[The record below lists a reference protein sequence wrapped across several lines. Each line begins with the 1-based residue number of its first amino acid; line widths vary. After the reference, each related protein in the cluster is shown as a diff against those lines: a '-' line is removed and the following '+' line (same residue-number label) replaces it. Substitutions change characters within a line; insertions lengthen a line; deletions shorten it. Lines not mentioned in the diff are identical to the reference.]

1 MREPA
6 SDNQVRA
13 RLMQGEA
20 SLGVMAFEF
29 FTPGLAP
36 TLAAAGAEF
45 VLLDC
50 EHSGLG
56 IEGVKSQCAHAR
68 GAGIVPLV
76 RIPAALPHLAAPVL
90 DAGALGVMMPLVESA
105 EQARALVAACR
116 YRPQG
121 RRGLGFSVAH
131 DRYTGGSALRKMRAA
146 NESVLT
152 IALIESAA
160 GVEQAEAIAAVPGLD
175 MLWLGHFDLSDS
187 LGAPGQ
193 FDDARYLAAAGRL
206 RDAASAAGK
215 PIGWVAGDALQ
226 ARAALAAG
234 FRCVCIGH
242 EVMVLRDAL
251 AAAFVAARQPPNGE
265 AARAE
270 AGAWGL
276 PAAAGARTAK
286 PRGKMPVAP
295 TKTRAASRR

>member
-1 MREPA
+1 MMTNP
-6 SDNQVRA
+6 VRA
-13 RLMQGEA
+13 RLLQGQA
-20 SLGVMAFEF
+20 CFGVMAFEF
-29 FTPGLAP
+29 FTPGLSP

-56 IEGVKSQCAHAR
+56 IEGVKAQCAHAR
-68 GAGIVPLV
+68 GAGIVPMV
-76 RIPAALPHLAAPVL
+76 RIPAALPHLAPPVL
-90 DAGALGVMMPLVESA
+90 DAGALGIMMPLVETA

-131 DRYTGGSALRKMRAA
+131 DQYTGGPALPKMVAA
-146 NESVLT
+146 NEAVMT
-152 IALIESAA
+152 IALIESAK
-160 GVEQAEAIAAVPGLD
+160 GVEQCEAIAAVPGLD

-187 LGAPGQ
+187 LGIPGR
-193 FDDARYLAAAGRL
+193 FEDPRYIAAAARL

-215 PIGWVAGDALQ
+215 PIGWVAGDAAQ
-226 ARAALAAG
+226 ARAALEAG

-251 AAAFVAARQPPNGE
+251 STAFAQARQSLPTVE
-265 AARAE
+265 ARPKN
-270 AGAWGL
+270 AGISGL
-276 PAAAGARTAK
+276 P
-286 PRGKMPVAP
+286 
-295 TKTRAASRR
+295 